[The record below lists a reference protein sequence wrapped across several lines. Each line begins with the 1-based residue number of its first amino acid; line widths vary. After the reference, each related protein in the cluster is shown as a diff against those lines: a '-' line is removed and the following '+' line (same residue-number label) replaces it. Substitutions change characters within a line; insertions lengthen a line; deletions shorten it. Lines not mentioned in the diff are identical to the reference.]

1 VSIGWPHGRR
11 ARVAAWLGCAAAA
24 LVVWV
29 GLAGLAPSSDPASTV
44 CLLRR
49 TTGIDCPGCG
59 MTRAFSSLARGDVGE
74 AVAFHPLAPLV
85 AGEVALAWGAWGLVL
100 LGWVAPPAPD
110 RVRELLL
117 GNLGIMVAVWLGRM
131 ATGTLP

>member
-1 VSIGWPHGRR
+1 MIGRR
-11 ARVAAWLGCAAAA
+11 RLAAWLGCAAAA

-29 GLAGLAPSSDPASTV
+29 GLAGLRPSGDPASTV

-59 MTRAFSSLARGDVGE
+59 MTRAFSSLARGDWRA
-74 AVAFHPLAPLV
+74 AVAFHPLAPLL
-85 AGEVALAWGAWGLVL
+85 AGEATVAWGVWGLAL
-100 LGWVAPPAPD
+100 LGLVAPPAPD

-117 GNLGIMVAVWLGRM
+117 GNLGVMVALWLGRM